1 MKTIQQKKLGIVGSG
16 QLGKMLLEEAVKW
29 DLNTAVLANEED
41 APCKVLCHEYV
52 VCKSYFDFDAVYAFG
67 KSCDIVTIEIEHVN
81 VDALEKLESEGV
93 QVFPQPA
100 VLRTIQDKGLQKD
113 FYTLHGLPTAPY
125 RRFSSAG
132 EIRNAVADKSLAFPF
147 VQKLCK
153 GGYDGKGVEIIE
165 VVEDLSRLMDGPSI
179 VEEKIAIHTEY
190 AVMVARNT
198 KSQTA
203 VYDAVEMVFEPEANL
218 LDVLVYPARVSHELH
233 EKINALALQVS
244 RAFAHIGVLAVE
256 MFTDAAG
263 KLYVNEVA
271 PRPHNSGHHTIEAS
285 ICSQFEQHLR
295 CLYGL
300 TPGSARALQQ
310 AVMVNLLGAKNFTG
324 AVWYEGL
331 EEVLNHPNVYVHLYG
346 KATTKPFRKMG
357 HITVCDEDIN
367 KALETAHIIK
377 QQIQVKSIT

>member
-1 MKTIQQKKLGIVGSG
+1 MKTIQKKKLGIVGSG

-29 DLNTAVLANEED
+29 DLNTAVLANEEN

-81 VDALEKLESEGV
+81 VDALEKLEREGI
-93 QVFPQPA
+93 QVYPQPA

-113 FYTLHGLPTAPY
+113 FYTHHGLPTAPY
-125 RRFSSAG
+125 RHFASAQ
-132 EIRNAVADKSLAFPF
+132 EIRDAVTGATLSFPF

-165 VVEDLSRLMDGPSI
+165 TEVDLQRLMDGASI

-198 KSQTA
+198 QSETA

-218 LDVLVYPARVSHELH
+218 LDVLVYPARVSDALH
-233 EKINALALQVS
+233 EKIHDLALQVS
-244 RAFAHIGVLAVE
+244 TAFGHIGLLAVE

-263 KLYVNEVA
+263 NLYVNEVA

-300 TPGSARALQQ
+300 APGSARALQQ
-310 AVMVNLLGAKNFTG
+310 AVMVNLLGAKNHTG
-324 AVWYEGL
+324 PVWYEGL
-331 EEVLNHPNVYVHLYG
+331 EDVLKHPNVYVHLYG
-346 KATTKPFRKMG
+346 KTTTKPFRKMG
-357 HITVCDEDIN
+357 HITVCDDDIN
-367 KALETAHIIK
+367 KALETAHTIK
-377 QQIQVKSIT
+377 KQIQVKSTT